1 MADAARTV
9 PQRRLAR
16 VLRRLREDANLTI
29 EQVAEKLDLSPST
42 VSRMETAQV
51 GVRPN
56 DLRPLL
62 DIYGVGGVQR
72 DELLKL
78 ARERRQQAWWNRYKD
93 LQSVALASLERGT
106 SSILQWSALLVP
118 GLLQT
123 EAYTR
128 AILGDRLPERSP
140 DIEPRVEF
148 RLKRQELLSD
158 PQAPQFRVVLDEAI
172 LKRPVGGPS
181 LMWRQLQHLVDEAS
195 KPNITLQVLPF
206 GAGVHGG
213 LDGEFTILQYPDPAD
228 PDVVYLET
236 AAGQRYDESG
246 GVARRYNLIFDRL
259 QEAALKPEESVRAL
273 TDAIRDLRGDES

>member
-16 VLRRLREDANLTI
+16 VLRRLREEARLTI

-62 DIYGVGGVQR
+62 DIYGVEGVQR
-72 DELLKL
+72 DELLQL

-93 LQSVALASLERGT
+93 LPNVALASLERGT
-106 SSILQWSALLVP
+106 RSILQYSALLVP

-123 EAYTR
+123 EAYART
-128 AILGDRLPERSP
+128 ILGGIPPESSP
-140 DIEPRVEF
+140 DIERRLEF
-148 RLKRQELLSD
+148 RLKRQDLLSD
-158 PQAPQFRVVLDEAI
+158 PQAPQFWVVLDEAI
-172 LKRPVGGPS
+172 LKRPIGGPS
-181 LMWRQLQHLVDEAS
+181 IMSDQLQRLIDATS
-195 KPNITLQVLPF
+195 LPNITLQVLPF
-206 GAGVHGG
+206 AAGVHAG
-213 LDGEFTILQYPDPAD
+213 LDGEFTILQYRDPAD

-246 GVARRYNLIFDRL
+246 GVTRRYSLIFDHL
-259 QEAALKPEESVRAL
+259 QEAALKPPEAVRAL
-273 TDAIRDLRGDES
+273 TDAIRDLRGDDS

>member
-1 MADAARTV
+1 VADTARTV

-16 VLRRLREDANLTI
+16 VLRRLREDANLTM

-62 DIYGVGGVQR
+62 DLYGVGGAQR

-78 ARERRQQAWWNRYKD
+78 ARERCQQAWWNRYKD

-140 DIEPRVEF
+140 DIERRVEF

-158 PQAPQFRVVLDEAI
+158 PQAPQFRVILDEAI
-172 LKRPVGGPS
+172 LKRPIGGPS

-206 GAGVHGG
+206 GAGMHGG

-246 GVARRYNLIFDRL
+246 DVARRYNLIFDRL
-259 QEAALKPEESVRAL
+259 REAALKPEESVRAL
-273 TDAIRDLRGDES
+273 TDAIRDLRGDDS

>member
-1 MADAARTV
+1 MADTARTV

-29 EQVAEKLDLSPST
+29 EQVAEKLDLSQST

-72 DELLKL
+72 DELLQL

-93 LQSVALASLERGT
+93 LQSVGLASLERGT
-106 SSILQWSALLVP
+106 NSILQWSALLVP

-123 EAYTR
+123 EAYAR
-128 AILGDRLPERSP
+128 AILGDTLPERSP
-140 DIEPRVEF
+140 DIERRVEF

-158 PQAPQFRVVLDEAI
+158 PRAPQFRVVLDEAI
-172 LKRPVGGPS
+172 LKRPIGGLS
-181 LMWRQLQHLVDEAS
+181 LMCQQLQHLVDEAS

-206 GAGVHGG
+206 GARVHGG

-246 GVARRYNLIFDRL
+246 DVARRYNLIFDRL
-259 QEAALKPEESVRAL
+259 QEAALEPEESVRAL
-273 TDAIRDLRGDES
+273 TDAIQDLRGDES

>member
-1 MADAARTV
+1 VADAARTV

-246 GVARRYNLIFDRL
+246 DVARRYNLIFDRL

>member
-1 MADAARTV
+1 VADAARTV

-246 GVARRYNLIFDRL
+246 DVARRYNLIFDRL

-273 TDAIRDLRGDES
+273 TDAIRDLRSDEN

>member
-1 MADAARTV
+1 MAEVARTV

-16 VLRRLREDANLTI
+16 VLRRLREDAHLTI

-62 DIYGVGGVQR
+62 DIYGVEGVRR
-72 DELLKL
+72 DELLQL

-93 LQSVALASLERGT
+93 QQNVTLASLERGT
-106 SSILQWSALLVP
+106 SSILHYSALLVP

-123 EAYTR
+123 EAYART
-128 AILGDRLPERSP
+128 ILGGIPPESSP
-140 DIEPRVEF
+140 DIERRLEF

-158 PQAPQFRVVLDEAI
+158 PEAPQFSVVLDEAI
-172 LKRPVGGPS
+172 LKRPIGGPAIIS
-181 LMWRQLQHLVDEAS
+181 DQLQRLIDATS
-195 KPNITLQVLPF
+195 LPNITLQVLPF
-206 GAGVHGG
+206 AAGVHAG
-213 LDGEFTILQYPDPAD
+213 LDGEFTILQYRDPAD

-236 AAGQRYDESG
+236 AAGQRYDESSD
-246 GVARRYNLIFDRL
+246 VARRYNLIFDQL
-259 QEAALKPEESVRAL
+259 QEAALKPEESVHAL
-273 TDAIRDLRGDES
+273 TDAIRELSGGDS

>member
-1 MADAARTV
+1 VADTARTV

-29 EQVAEKLDLSPST
+29 EQVAEKLDLSQST

-62 DIYGVGGVQR
+62 DLYGVGGAQR

-140 DIEPRVEF
+140 DIERRVEF

-158 PQAPQFRVVLDEAI
+158 PQAPQFRVILDEAI
-172 LKRPVGGPS
+172 LKRPIGGPS

-206 GAGVHGG
+206 GAGMHGG

-246 GVARRYNLIFDRL
+246 DVARRYNLIFDRL
-259 QEAALKPEESVRAL
+259 REAALKPEESVRAL
-273 TDAIRDLRGDES
+273 TDAIRDLRGDDS

>member
-1 MADAARTV
+1 
-9 PQRRLAR
+9 LAR

-246 GVARRYNLIFDRL
+246 DVARRYNLIFDRL

>member
-16 VLRRLREDANLTI
+16 VLRRLRDEAHLTI

-62 DIYGVGGVQR
+62 DIYGVEGEQR
-72 DELLKL
+72 DELLQL

-93 LQSVALASLERGT
+93 QQNVTLASLEPGT
-106 SSILQWSALLVP
+106 SYILQYSALLVP

-123 EAYTR
+123 EAYART
-128 AILGDRLPERSP
+128 ILGGIPPESSP
-140 DIEPRVEF
+140 DIEPRLEF
-148 RLKRQELLSD
+148 RLKRQELVSD
-158 PQAPQFRVVLDEAI
+158 PQAPQLWVVLDEAI
-172 LKRPVGGPS
+172 LKRPIGGPS
-181 LMWRQLQHLVDEAS
+181 IMSDQLQRLIDATS
-195 KPNITLQVLPF
+195 LPNITLQVLPF
-206 GAGVHGG
+206 AAGLHAG
-213 LDGEFTILQYPDPAD
+213 LDGEFTILKYRDPAD

-246 GVARRYNLIFDRL
+246 DVTRRYNLIFEHL
-259 QEAALKPEESVRAL
+259 QKAALKPEESVRAL
-273 TDAIRDLRGDES
+273 TGAIRDLRGDDR

>member
-1 MADAARTV
+1 VADTARTV

-29 EQVAEKLDLSPST
+29 EQVAEKLDLSQST

-62 DIYGVGGVQR
+62 DIYGVDGVQR
-72 DELLKL
+72 DELLQL

-106 SSILQWSALLVP
+106 NSILQWSALLVP

-123 EAYTR
+123 EAYAR
-128 AILGDRLPERSP
+128 AIIGDTLPERSP
-140 DIEPRVEF
+140 DIERRVEF

-158 PQAPQFRVVLDEAI
+158 PRAPQFRVVLDEAI
-172 LKRPVGGPS
+172 LKRPIGGPS
-181 LMWRQLQHLVDEAS
+181 LMRRQLQHLVDEAS

-246 GVARRYNLIFDRL
+246 DVARRYNLIFDRL

>member
-1 MADAARTV
+1 VAEAARTV

-62 DIYGVGGVQR
+62 DIYGVEGVQR
-72 DELLKL
+72 DELLQL

-93 LQSVALASLERGT
+93 LPNVALASLERGT
-106 SSILQWSALLVP
+106 SSILQYSALLVP

-123 EAYTR
+123 EAYART
-128 AILGDRLPERSP
+128 ILGGIPPESSP
-140 DIEPRVEF
+140 DIERRLEF

-158 PQAPQFRVVLDEAI
+158 PQAPQFSVVLDEA
-172 LKRPVGGPS
+172 LLRRPIGGPS
-181 LMWRQLQHLVDEAS
+181 IMSDQLQRLIDATS
-195 KPNITLQVLPF
+195 LPNITLRVLPF
-206 GAGVHGG
+206 AAGVHAG
-213 LDGEFTILQYPDPAD
+213 LDGEFTILQYRDPAD
-228 PDVVYLET
+228 PDVIYVET
-236 AAGQRYDESG
+236 AAGQHYDEAG
-246 GVARRYNLIFDRL
+246 DVARRYSLIFDRI
-259 QEAALKPEESVRAL
+259 QEAALKPEESFRAL
-273 TDAIRDLRGDES
+273 TDAIRHLKGDRS

>member
-1 MADAARTV
+1 VADAARTV

-246 GVARRYNLIFDRL
+246 DVARRYNLIFDRL

-273 TDAIRDLRGDES
+273 TNAIQDLRGDER

>member
-1 MADAARTV
+1 VADTARTV

-16 VLRRLREDANLTI
+16 VLRRLREDANLTM

-62 DIYGVGGVQR
+62 DLYGVSGVQR

-106 SSILQWSALLVP
+106 SSILQWSVLLVP

-172 LKRPVGGPS
+172 LKRPIGGPS

-246 GVARRYNLIFDRL
+246 DVARRYNLIFDRL

>member
-1 MADAARTV
+1 VAEAARTV

-29 EQVAEKLDLSPST
+29 EQVAEELDLSPST

-62 DIYGVGGVQR
+62 DIYGVEGVQR
-72 DELLKL
+72 DELLQL

-93 LQSVALASLERGT
+93 LPNVALASLERGT
-106 SSILQWSALLVP
+106 SSILQYSALLVP

-123 EAYTR
+123 EAYART
-128 AILGDRLPERSP
+128 ILGGIPPESSP
-140 DIEPRVEF
+140 DIERRLEF
-148 RLKRQELLSD
+148 RLMRQELLSD
-158 PQAPQFRVVLDEAI
+158 PPAPQFSVVLDEAI
-172 LKRPVGGPS
+172 LKRPIGGPS
-181 LMWRQLQHLVDEAS
+181 IMSDQLQRLIDATS
-195 KPNITLQVLPF
+195 LPNITLQVLPF
-206 GAGVHGG
+206 AAGVHAG
-213 LDGEFTILQYPDPAD
+213 LDGEFTILQYSDPAD

-246 GVARRYNLIFDRL
+246 DVALRYNLIFDRL
-259 QEAALKPEESVRAL
+259 QEAALKPEESVHVL
-273 TDAIRDLRGDES
+273 TDAIQDLRAAES